1 LERVT
6 FAEVKT
12 ASQVME
18 AFGMEVLPGFFKR
31 LLKAISW
38 QSEFFT
44 NDKSGE
50 CRIRNLRVLKR
61 VLDWKLAELLAEII
75 Q

>member
-18 AFGMEVLPGFFKR
+18 AFGMEVLPGFFQR

-38 QSEFFT
+38 QS

-50 CRIRNLRVLKR
+50 GRIRNLRVLKR